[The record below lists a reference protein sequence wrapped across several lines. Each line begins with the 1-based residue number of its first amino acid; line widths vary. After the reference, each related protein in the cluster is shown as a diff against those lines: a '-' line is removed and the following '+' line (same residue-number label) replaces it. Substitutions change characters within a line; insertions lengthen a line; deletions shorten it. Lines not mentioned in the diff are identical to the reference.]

1 MRGHQFIRLLV
12 VIFLCLNSFP
22 GHAQTDQVGSGRALS
37 FNGVNQYV
45 NLGNIYD
52 DLELPITISA
62 WVKLDGNPGGFPIFA
77 SQDNSD
83 LYNGFWFFVTPNIVL
98 IEIGDGFGNNLSS
111 FRRGKTASVTIIPNQ
126 WHHICAVMRSPSDVD
141 LYVNGINVGGSD
153 SGDSNFPMSSNFP
166 ADVAKIGYFFS
177 NGINYWFKG
186 MMDDVRLYNI
196 ALTQNQIRA
205 TMCKKLTGS
214 ETGLIGHWDFN
225 ETTGN
230 TILDKS
236 ANGFNGTLINSPSR
250 IYSGAPIGDES
261 VFLYPA
267 NWAGT
272 QLTMNESGET
282 VTVSNV
288 TAGSHGV
295 HTYVVRNAPTQSGGL
310 NLSISTPPYFG
321 VFVAGIATGQMF
333 DVAYSTGQCVKDRI
347 DNSFELW
354 NDRLLD
360 DITNRLEF
368 IRSEQPTPITANL
381 GVDETLCPFTPR
393 TLQPVANPA
402 GYTFLWQD
410 GSTQSTYSP
419 TSYGTY
425 WVTAKRGCSID
436 RDSITFTRAE
446 KTHLAFDF
454 GVDKVIC
461 PMPPTLLNPL
471 SETNGFTFKWQDGS
485 SNTSFTAN
493 DYGKYWVSITSEC
506 NIGSDTIRFIK
517 AQYVLDVDLGEDIS
531 ICPLP
536 PVTLRPLP
544 NPTGYQFKWQDE
556 SSKPELTVSNYGKY
570 WVSVTSDCAIGSDT
584 IRFSKKEFADL
595 FIPNIITPNDDGYN
609 QHFIIGNRESGDQ
622 LLGAK
627 LEIFNRWGKKV
638 YSTANYQNNWAGE
651 GLQSGIYYYLIQS
664 ECIGDKKGWLTIKR

>member
-37 FNGVNQYV
+37 FNGVNQYID
-45 NLGNIYD
+45 LGNVYD
-52 DLELPITISA
+52 NLVLPATVSA
-62 WVKLDGNPGGFPIFA
+62 WVKLDGSSGAMPILVT
-77 SQDNSD
+77 QDNND
-83 LYNGFWFFVTPNIVL
+83 LYNGFWFMISRTTL
-98 IEIGDGFGNNLSS
+98 WIEIGDGQGTNLPD
-111 FRRGKTASVTIIPNQ
+111 FRRGKAAAVDFQAGQ
-126 WHHICAVMRSPSDVD
+126 WYHICAVVRNPNDID
-141 LYVNGINVGGSD
+141 LYVNGINVGGNV
-153 SGDSNFPMSSNFP
+153 SGDSNLPMSSNHP
-166 ADVAKIGYFFS
+166 DDVAKIGYFFQ
-177 NGINYWFKG
+177 NGTIYRFKG
-186 MMDDVRLYNI
+186 LMDDVRLYNI
-196 ALTQNQIRA
+196 ALTQNQIRT

-310 NLSISTPPYFG
+310 NLAISTPPYFG

-333 DVAYSTGQCVKDRI
+333 DVTYSVGQCIKARE
-347 DNSFELW
+347 DNSIPSW
-354 NDRLLD
+354 TDQLL
-360 DITNRLEF
+360 TNISKRTEF
-368 IRSEQPTPITANL
+368 IRNPSVASWSVNL
-381 GVDETLCPFTPR
+381 GPDEDLCPFPQKV
-393 TLQPVANPA
+393 LQALADPT
-402 GYTFLWQD
+402 GYSFLWQD
-410 GSTQSTYSP
+410 GSTQNSFTP
-419 TSYGTY
+419 TTYGTY
-425 WVTAKRGCSID
+425 WVMVTKACKTDI
-436 RDSITFTRAE
+436 DSITF
-446 KTHLAFDF
+446 
-454 GVDKVIC
+454 
-461 PMPPTLLNPL
+461 
-471 SETNGFTFKWQDGS
+471 S
-485 SNTSFTAN
+485 
-493 DYGKYWVSITSEC
+493 
-506 NIGSDTIRFIK
+506 K